1 MTWKQSTAKR
11 VLAFG
16 VIAAF
21 VGALVPVVSLAA
33 APELPA
39 NDPFYV
45 HTGSLTGIAPG
56 TVLRTRQVSVG
67 ELGIQT
73 PLSATQVLYR
83 TTGELGQPTV
93 TVATIIKPLLPLG
106 KTKIVSFQQAYDA
119 LGTECDTSY
128 TLRGGNPGD
137 ATAALEDAFIDTYVA
152 EGYTVVDSDYE
163 GETLDYG
170 AGQESGY
177 GTLDAIRAA
186 ENLMTLPPST
196 PVGLVG
202 YSGGAIA
209 SEYAAELA
217 PSYAPSLDIVG
228 AAIGGIPTDYAHTL
242 AYINGS
248 SGWAGAIPDVLS
260 GLTRGFKI
268 NFPKYLS
275 PYGATVVKQVANGCL
290 VPTDYPGLT
299 FQKMLKPQYADYTAV
314 PVFANVFNKMIMSTD
329 GTPRE
334 PLLLVNG
341 NSDGTGDGV
350 MIAKDVQELAY
361 TYCQRGV
368 SVQFHVFDGLNH
380 IAAAV
385 PFEPMAVAF
394 LTQRLSGLPVTDGC
408 SSITPGNALTPLP
421 VPRAAHPKAPSKKKA
436 SHRHHRRAKRH
447 HA

>member
-1 MTWKQSTAKR
+1 M
-11 VLAFG
+11 
-16 VIAAF
+16 
-21 VGALVPVVSLAA
+21 
-33 APELPA
+33 
-39 NDPFYV
+39 
-45 HTGSLTGIAPG
+45 
-56 TVLRTRQVSVG
+56 
-67 ELGIQT
+67 
-73 PLSATQVLYR
+73 
-83 TTGELGQPTV
+83 
-93 TVATIIKPLLPLG
+93 
-106 KTKIVSFQQAYDA
+106 
-119 LGTECDTSY
+119 
-128 TLRGGNPGD
+128 
-137 ATAALEDAFIDTYVA
+137 
-152 EGYTVVDSDYE
+152 
-163 GETLDYG
+163 
-170 AGQESGY
+170 
-177 GTLDAIRAA
+177 
-186 ENLMTLPPST
+186 
-196 PVGLVG
+196 
-202 YSGGAIA
+202 
-209 SEYAAELA
+209 
-217 PSYAPSLDIVG
+217 
-228 AAIGGIPTDYAHTL
+228 
-242 AYINGS
+242 
-248 SGWAGAIPDVLS
+248 LS

-421 VPRAAHPKAPSKKKA
+421 VRPAAHPKAPSKKKA

-447 HA
+447 QCAGGSRRPPQHSRLAARCHQALPGRTRRRRSTRSRATPPITASPSGYGWTTDQYAGRLERVLTGVLVTDRT

>member
-1 MTWKQSTAKR
+1 VFAA
-11 VLAFG
+11 VCAALG
-16 VIAAF
+16 VA
-21 VGALVPVVSLAA
+21 VWPVASLAA
-33 APELPA
+33 TPELPA

-45 HTGSLTGIAPG
+45 YGGSLKGIAPG

-83 TTGELGQPTV
+83 TTGELGQATV
-93 TVATIIKPLLPLG
+93 TVATIIKPLVPLG
-106 KTKIVSFQQAYDA
+106 QTKIVSFQQAYDA
-119 LGTECDTSY
+119 LGTQCDTSY
-128 TLRGGNPGD
+128 TLRGGNPAD
-137 ATAALEDAFIDTYVA
+137 ATAALEDVFIDAYVA

-177 GTLDAIRAA
+177 GTLDAVRAA
-186 ENLMTLPPST
+186 EKLLNVPVSGT

-217 PSYAPSLDIVG
+217 PTYAPELRIVG
-228 AAIGGIPTDYAHTL
+228 AAIGGIPTDFAHTL

-248 SGWAGAIPDVLS
+248 KGWAGAIPDVLS
-260 GLTRGFKI
+260 GLARGFKLD
-268 NFPKYLS
+268 FPKYLS
-275 PYGATVVKQVANGCL
+275 SYGQSVVNAVAKGCL
-290 VPTDYPGLT
+290 VPTAYPGLT
-299 FQKMLKPQYADYTAV
+299 FQKLLKAQYANYTTV
-314 PVFANVFNKMIMSTD
+314 PVFAHVLNKMIMSSS
-329 GTPRE
+329 GPPSE

-350 MIAKDVQELAY
+350 MIAKDVQQLAY
-361 TYCQRGV
+361 AYCQRGV
-368 SVQFHVFDGLNH
+368 RVQFHVFNGLDH
-380 IAAAV
+380 IGAAV

-394 LTQRLSGLPVTDGC
+394 LTQRLSGLSVSNGC

-421 VPRAAHPKAPSKKKA
+421 VPPSAPVMKAKHKKPSTHK
-436 SHRHHRRAKRH
+436 RPRHRRRPPKHRR
-447 HA
+447 